1 MTSTIVIEVNGGVLT
16 EVHNLP
22 LGCRVMLI
30 DWDDI
35 DSDPGL
41 FWREASNEQR
51 EFIKK
56 EYVKTTLARMSRIFP
71 AFGIGGVVNKYV
83 RKIGNEHLREVYG
96 KKL

>member
-56 EYVKTTLARMSRIFP
+56 EYPSEFDRYFREREPTSRTT
-71 AFGIGGVVNKYV
+71 
-83 RKIGNEHLREVYG
+83 
-96 KKL
+96 

>member
-56 EYVKTTLARMSRIFP
+56 EDPSEVDRYFRERELTSRTT
-71 AFGIGGVVNKYV
+71 
-83 RKIGNEHLREVYG
+83 
-96 KKL
+96 